1 MKLVLGSA
9 SARRKEL
16 LLQLGFAPVA
26 IRPAY
31 IDETPLRGERPRRYC
46 RRMAHEK
53 ALAVP
58 ISSTEVVLCGDTT
71 VALGHRILGKPH
83 GREEAAAFL
92 DMLSG
97 RRHRVITAITL
108 KHASAFLKRDVQSYV
123 RFKRLSKQE
132 IEAYLDTG
140 DWRGKAGGYALQGPA
155 SAFVPWIS
163 GSYSAIIGLPLAEV
177 YALLTSIGLKAFEN
191 RT

>member
-16 LLQLGFAPVA
+16 LSQLGFVPLA
-26 IRPAY
+26 IRPAD
-31 IDETPLRGERPRRYC
+31 INETPLRRELPLNYC

-53 ALAVP
+53 ALAVS
-58 ISSTEVVLCGDTT
+58 IKSDEVVLCGDTT
-71 VALGHRILGKPH
+71 VALGHRLLGKPK
-83 GREEAAAFL
+83 GREEAAVFL
-92 DMLSG
+92 EMLSG
-97 RRHRVITAITL
+97 RRHRVITAVTL
-108 KHASAFLKRDVQSYV
+108 KHASTVLKRDVQSLV

-140 DWRGKAGGYALQGPA
+140 DWKGKAGGYALQGPA
-155 SAFVPWIS
+155 SAFIPWIS
-163 GSYSAIIGLPLAEV
+163 GSYSAIVGLPLAEV
-177 YALLTSIGLKAFEN
+177 YALLTSVGLKAFEN